1 MVPRVVFVF
10 TNVFIDITQLNI
22 YNMKLQPNS
31 KSEVL
36 NIRLTKETLKK
47 LTELANKKSNGNK
60 SELIRSLIDSEY
72 RKY

>member
-1 MVPRVVFVF
+1 
-10 TNVFIDITQLNI
+10 
-22 YNMKLQPNS
+22 MKLQPNS

-36 NIRLTKETLKK
+36 NIRLTKETLNK
-47 LTELANKKSNGNK
+47 LTELAKKKNNGNK

>member
-1 MVPRVVFVF
+1 
-10 TNVFIDITQLNI
+10 
-22 YNMKLQPNS
+22 MKLPNS

-36 NIRLTKETLKK
+36 NIRISKETLSK
-47 LTELANKKSNGNK
+47 LSELAKKKNSGNK